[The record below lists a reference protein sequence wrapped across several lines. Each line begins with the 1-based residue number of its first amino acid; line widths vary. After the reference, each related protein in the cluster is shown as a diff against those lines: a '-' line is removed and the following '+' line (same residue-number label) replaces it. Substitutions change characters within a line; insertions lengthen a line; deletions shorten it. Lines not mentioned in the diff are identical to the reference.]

1 MKKFAKIENVEKN
14 IVSVGI
20 GTDTTFYE
28 SIGMTLMDVEQG
40 YDGNWYVAGH
50 APKQPISEVQTTALA
65 LIDSSTQSSILAGFE
80 YTINNEYL
88 HFSYQYEDQQNF
100 SDTFN
105 AIAMKKLMGVDNLP
119 DTIGWNGW
127 RNHTNTNKGELVR
140 LNLDVDSFLELYTK
154 GALAHK
160 SYHMT
165 IHGERKKAIESAQS
179 VEEINALLK
188 EWSV

>member
-1 MKKFAKIENVEKN
+1 MGNYY
-14 IVSVGI
+14 SP
-20 GTDTTFYE
+20 
-28 SIGMTLMDVEQG
+28 
-40 YDGNWYVAGH
+40 DGNYEVWDEKPEGYFTAEEWIELH
-50 APKQPISEVQTTALA
+50 PEPKPTLEELRTAA
-65 LIDSSTQSSILAGFE
+65 LSRIDSATSAAILAGFGYE
-80 YTINNEYL
+80 IGEEIL
-88 HFSYQYEDQQNF
+88 HFFYNHDDQQNF

-105 AIAMKKLMGVDNLP
+105 AIAMKKLMGVDSLP

-179 VEEINALLK
+179 VEEINALLE